1 MRRRTPIAKSIGART
16 IEIPP
21 TQRPGNRSI
30 SYGVRPSASLGC
42 VTRRLPFTH
51 AVRIGVRVRRVPA
64 AESARLTTRLNLLM
78 HLLRIARSVS
88 ACPDVRVVLA
98 LRALGL
104 TPPDRRAWPDARE
117 GSMPAATSLQAA
129 PPLQSPSSDRWR

>member
-30 SYGVRPSASLGC
+30 SYAVRPSTRFGC

-51 AVRIGVRVRRVPA
+51 AVRIGVRGQRVPA
-64 AESARLTTRLNLLM
+64 AESARLAIRLNLLM
-78 HLLRIARSVS
+78 HLLRIARSAS
-88 ACPDVRVVLA
+88 ACPDVRVVPA

-104 TPPDRRAWPDARE
+104 KPPDR
-117 GSMPAATSLQAA
+117 
-129 PPLQSPSSDRWR
+129 